1 MVTSE
6 ICSASRSSEQPANF
20 WFRQLRQDRTVSLST
35 MILRF
40 LRLFVYILG
49 PDGCSFCVTVK
60 SSETVGELKDAILKE
75 KPDQLRDV
83 DAYELVLYKVSLP
96 DDKTLEQSAA
106 QALDEELVVASKKLS
121 ELFPIKP
128 PAGTVSIVV
137 KIPRT
142 SE

>member
-1 MVTSE
+1 MKQRTTKPGW
-6 ICSASRSSEQPANF
+6 SALENRTLGGFTRPDPA
-20 WFRQLRQDRTVSLST
+20 R
-35 MILRF
+35 
-40 LRLFVYILG
+40 LG
-49 PDGCSFCVTVK
+49 PRSRVK